1 MTPKRGGRPLRWVAL
16 IAALSVLAAA
26 CAGNSESA
34 TGTASETIPATEGGD
49 ATTAP
54 DETTPA
60 GTDSTGGTATAT
72 GPADTYRLGI
82 FQDPIT
88 DNPWADSDTCC
99 NSVWNRYVL
108 QTTYGFLYDLSFPG
122 LEPRASLAAID
133 EVPEPVQEGDVWVAR
148 IPMKQDAKWSDGE
161 PVTAHD
167 VVFTWETAYE
177 FCLTGN
183 WVDMVSAARPHPNC
197 AGEESEETGGGE
209 RIGVLSV
216 EAEDDHTVKVTFNDR
231 PGLAI
236 WGAGNGMWNM
246 FIFPRHFWEPIVEEA
261 RNADDPKQ
269 ALLTASGEGAP
280 ALGPTVFQE
289 HVPGSHAHTVRNPN
303 HHETGETISSGG
315 VDYEVGPFVENIDF
329 TLYGSQDAAVLG
341 LAAGEVDLLLN
352 SLGMSAGLQ
361 DQVIDNPALAAVVN
375 PQNGFRYLGFNL
387 MREPMSDLAFRRAMA
402 VIIDKEYI
410 SDNLLQG
417 IPYPVYS
424 AIPKGNVAWYD
435 PEVEE
440 EIKADEMGGASH
452 QERVEEAVRILKEA
466 GYSWE
471 VEPHYDEKGN
481 FVPGETLIGPDG
493 EPVRQL
499 ELLSPTPAY
508 DPFRATFG
516 QQIAA
521 SALEMGIPVANLPT
535 DFNRLIDITFD
546 EVVDG
551 ELQYDMFVLGW
562 QLGNPAFPTFM
573 RSFFGEDNL
582 TVRTGGN
589 NNTGFVNEEFE
600 ELLDRFD
607 EARSVEEAKPI
618 MSEMQRIIGR
628 EKPYVLLFETGILEF
643 YNEERIDLP
652 FTELLGGIQTLDGMQ
667 AFVSVR

>member
-315 VDYEVGPFVENIDF
+315 VDYEIGPFVENIDF

-440 EIKADEMGGASH
+440 EIRADELGGASH

-481 FVPGETLIGPDG
+481 FVPGETLIGPDA

>member
-1 MTPKRGGRPLRWVAL
+1 VTPKRGGRPLRWVAL

-315 VDYEVGPFVENIDF
+315 VDYEIGPFVENIDF

>member
-1 MTPKRGGRPLRWVAL
+1 MTSKGGGRTLRWLAL
-16 IAALSVLAAA
+16 IAVLSLVVAA
-26 CAGNSESA
+26 CAGSD
-34 TGTASETIPATEGGD
+34 GTAETVSTVPTTPAAGGGD
-49 ATTAP
+49 TTAP
-54 DETTPA
+54 TTADVEPSDSGETTA
-60 GTDSTGGTATAT
+60 GSGG
-72 GPADTYRLGI
+72 TYRLGI

-88 DNPWADSDTCC
+88 SNPWADSDTCC

-108 QTTYGFLYDLSFPG
+108 NTTYGFLYDLSYPG
-122 LEPRASLAAID
+122 LEPRASLAAIE
-133 EVPEPVQEGDVWVAR
+133 EVPEPVQEGDVWVAQ
-148 IPMKQDAKWSDGE
+148 IPMKEDVLWSDGE

-167 VVFTWETAYE
+167 VAFTWETAYE
-177 FCLTGN
+177 FCLSGN
-183 WVDMVSAARPHPNC
+183 WTQMVSAAQPHPNC
-197 AGEESEETGGGE
+197 GGGNAEQGAETGSV
-209 RIGVLSV
+209 GVLSV
-216 EAEDDHTVKVTFNDR
+216 EAEDDYTVEVTFNGK

-236 WGAGNGMWNM
+236 WGLGNGVWNM
-246 FIFPRHFWEPIVEEA
+246 FVFPRHHWEPIVEEA
-261 RNADDPKQ
+261 RNSDDPKD
-269 ALLTASGEGAP
+269 ALLNASGEGVP
-280 ALGPTVFQE
+280 ALGPTVFEE
-289 HVPGSHAHTVRNPN
+289 HVTGSHARTVKNPN
-303 HHETGETISSGG
+303 HHETGTTVSSGG
-315 VDYEVGPFVENIDF
+315 VEYETGPFVDGVDF

-352 SLGMSAGLQ
+352 SQGMAVGLQ
-361 DQVIDNPALAAVVN
+361 DQVSDNPSLAAVIN

-493 EPVRQL
+493 EPIRQL
-499 ELLSPTPAY
+499 ELLSPTPGY

-535 DFNRLIDITFD
+535 DFNRIIDIVYN

-551 ELQYDMFVLGW
+551 ELQYDMVVLGW

-573 RSFFGEDNL
+573 RSFFGAENL
-582 TVRTGGN
+582 TVVTGGN
-589 NNTGFVNEEFE
+589 NNTGFNNPEFE
-600 ELLDRFD
+600 ALLDEFD
-607 EARSVEEAKPI
+607 QATSLEEAKPI
-618 MSEMQRIIGR
+618 MSELQRIIGR
-628 EKPYVLLFETGILEF
+628 EKPYVLLFESGILEF

-667 AFVSVR
+667 AYVAVR

>member
-1 MTPKRGGRPLRWVAL
+1 VTPKRGGRPLRWVAL

-315 VDYEVGPFVENIDF
+315 VDYEIGPFVENIDF

-440 EIKADEMGGASH
+440 EIRADELGGASH

-493 EPVRQL
+493 EPIRQL
-499 ELLSPTPAY
+499 ELLSPTPGY

-535 DFNRLIDITFD
+535 DFNRIIDIVYN

-551 ELQYDMFVLGW
+551 ELQYDMVVLGW

-573 RSFFGEDNL
+573 RSFFGAENL
-582 TVRTGGN
+582 TVVTGGN
-589 NNTGFVNEEFE
+589 NNTGFNNPEFE
-600 ELLDRFD
+600 ALLDEFD
-607 EARSVEEAKPI
+607 QATSLEEAKPI
-618 MSEMQRIIGR
+618 MSELQRIIGR
-628 EKPYVLLFETGILEF
+628 EKPYVLLFESGILEF

-667 AFVSVR
+667 AYVAVR

>member
-315 VDYEVGPFVENIDF
+315 VDYEIGPFVENIDF

-440 EIKADEMGGASH
+440 EIRADELGGASH